1 MTTHLRGSEGTIELG
16 LRGERV
22 KLGDHIAYFWEKD
35 REFEEAV
42 KFLILGIRQ
51 GEHAVVFGHDEANQR
66 VLGILRLNGLDTDH
80 LQKTNRLSVIGG
92 GPSGEIMLG
101 GIGETFQQAVD
112 AGAGCIRLLGNIG
125 WSKPGWPNDLDILA
139 FEAKVTGAAK
149 QFPCVVMCMY
159 DVAHLSG
166 TVMVHGAYE
175 THPLT
180 FCGNVLRENPHYVEV
195 AQYLLQLEEM
205 EDRAKDGAGHRASS
219 SAHPD
224 APLTASA

>member
-22 KLGDHIAYFWEKD
+22 RLGDHIAYFWERE

-42 KFLILGIRQ
+42 KFLSLGIRQ
-51 GEHAVVFGHDEANQR
+51 GDHAVVFGHDDANEK
-66 VLGILRLNGLDTDH
+66 VLQILRRNGLDTDH
-80 LQKTNRLSVIGG
+80 LRAVNRLSVIGG
-92 GPSGEIMLG
+92 GPSGEEMLATIGANFQKAVEG
-101 GIGETFQQAVD
+101 GSR
-112 AGAGCIRLLGNIG
+112 CIRLLGNIG
-125 WSKPGWPNDLDILA
+125 WARPGWPNDLDILA

-180 FCGNVLRENPHYVEV
+180 FCGNVLRENPHYMQVDKFLSQFED
-195 AQYLLQLEEM
+195 L
-205 EDRAKDGAGHRASS
+205 EDRAKMAARERSLSAAAADGEMT
-219 SAHPD
+219 
-224 APLTASA
+224 APT

>member
-22 KLGDHIAYFWEKD
+22 KLGDHIAYFWERE

-51 GEHAVVFGHDEANQR
+51 NEHAVVFGHDEANEK
-66 VLGILRLNGLDTDH
+66 VLGILRRNGLDTDH
-80 LQKTNRLSVIGG
+80 LQKANRLSVIGG
-92 GPSGEIMLG
+92 GPSGEQMLG
-101 GIGETFQQAVD
+101 GIGEKFQQAV
-112 AGAGCIRLLGNIG
+112 ASGSACIRLLGNIG
-125 WSKPGWPNDLDILA
+125 WSKPGWPDDLDILA

-180 FCGNVLRENPHYVEV
+180 FCGNVLRENPHYVQVE
-195 AQYLLQLEEM
+195 QYLLQLEEM
-205 EDRAKDGAGHRASS
+205 EDRAKAGAKHKAARAQ
-219 SAHPD
+219 PD
-224 APLTASA
+224 APLTATG